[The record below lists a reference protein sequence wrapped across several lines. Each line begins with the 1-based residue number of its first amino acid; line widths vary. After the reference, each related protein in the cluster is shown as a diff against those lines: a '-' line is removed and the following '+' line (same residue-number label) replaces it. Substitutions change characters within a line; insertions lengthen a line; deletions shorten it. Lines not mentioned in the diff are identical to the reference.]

1 MVSSTINWVDQS
13 TPPSTP
19 GLRSNQGIQILTL
32 TQGNSS
38 ISKYFENVKSYAM
51 LTGKDLNDVEVKEKF
66 LVGLSP
72 DNRKRAEE
80 FGYKKPLK
88 VIVKYLVRDPTLST
102 EIQKYKAGE
111 LKQGN
116 ESVRA
121 FLIKLER
128 LRKLSKQARCD
139 EKDLREKLF
148 CGISS
153 INQDELIPEKLI
165 EGRNGQGNLDYAVEC
180 RSTGRVLG
188 VIEVKKE
195 DFMKGFAQA
204 SVQMESTLSRKCKA
218 DEIDNG
224 QDVDRVFGIV
234 TDASEW
240 YFMECSLDNEGKPA
254 FKLSESVTVVY
265 KDENLQAKVEKVL
278 RHIVWIL
285 EEAQKP
291 VEASQSG
298 VKRSLSIPPKEK
310 RPQEVLDSV
319 TQPCNSA
326 TSEASAINAPLLD
339 QKLLDS
345 KYKKGKSVDK
355 LKQELFF
362 PETTDSLGETNE
374 LSTEQN
380 HVTKISETLCP
391 GKLNLLRKQRSQ
403 ETGLQL
409 RDVSRDSLRKK
420 TQRAEK

>member
-153 INQDELIPEKLI
+153 INQDE
-165 EGRNGQGNLDYAVEC
+165 
-180 RSTGRVLG
+180 
-188 VIEVKKE
+188 VK
-195 DFMKGFAQA
+195 
-204 SVQMESTLSRKCKA
+204 S
-218 DEIDNG
+218 
-224 QDVDRVFGIV
+224 
-234 TDASEW
+234 
-240 YFMECSLDNEGKPA
+240 
-254 FKLSESVTVVY
+254 
-265 KDENLQAKVEKVL
+265 
-278 RHIVWIL
+278 
-285 EEAQKP
+285 
-291 VEASQSG
+291 
-298 VKRSLSIPPKEK
+298 
-310 RPQEVLDSV
+310 
-319 TQPCNSA
+319 
-326 TSEASAINAPLLD
+326 
-339 QKLLDS
+339 
-345 KYKKGKSVDK
+345 
-355 LKQELFF
+355 
-362 PETTDSLGETNE
+362 
-374 LSTEQN
+374 
-380 HVTKISETLCP
+380 
-391 GKLNLLRKQRSQ
+391 
-403 ETGLQL
+403 
-409 RDVSRDSLRKK
+409 
-420 TQRAEK
+420 